1 MYILVVCRY
10 GVQDMSNIIVYNY
23 RVLTY
28 SIILLY
34 IHAML
39 NNNNNSPVQQVGGD
53 SALLGL

>member
-23 RVLTY
+23 RVLAY

-34 IHAML
+34 IHVCIYHMR
-39 NNNNNSPVQQVGGD
+39 
-53 SALLGL
+53 LLC